1 MITAQDRN
9 LNGSQSVSG
18 QNCSELFERGNIF
31 KEFLSPASLYCSPAF
46 NINYILIKKLG
57 RSDTFQEKLG
67 QTFEKCSF
75 LFFSTVLQQVFDD
88 DILIK
93 PIFIKIHVI
102 SQHCQEVKFVFLM
115 ESPQTDPILLIELTV
130 LQVLDRVGVVGRIEL
145 KMRRLLQN
153 VTP

>member
-1 MITAQDRN
+1 M
-9 LNGSQSVSG
+9 
-18 QNCSELFERGNIF
+18 
-31 KEFLSPASLYCSPAF
+31 
-46 NINYILIKKLG
+46 LI
-57 RSDTFQEKLG
+57 
-67 QTFEKCSF
+67 
-75 LFFSTVLQQVFDD
+75 FFSTVLQQVFDD

-115 ESPQTDPILLIELTV
+115 ESLQTDPILLIELTV